1 MSSHQPTSS
10 SEGGEMPQD
19 APTKTVKFLQNLKIP
34 TFEDSIWST
43 EGLRNQE
50 DMFNAAMYLLSS
62 QQFSQP
68 LGQQNSFTLV
78 F

>member
-10 SEGGEMPQD
+10 SKDGDVPED
-19 APTKTVKFLQNLKIP
+19 APTKTVKFLQNLEIP

-50 DMFNAAMYLLSS
+50 DKFNAAMYLLSS

-68 LGQQNSFTLV
+68 LG
-78 F
+78 

>member
-1 MSSHQPTSS
+1 
-10 SEGGEMPQD
+10 MPED
-19 APTKTVKFLQNLKIP
+19 ALTKTVKFLQKLEIP
-34 TFEDSIWST
+34 TFKDSIWST

-50 DMFNAAMYLLSS
+50 DKFNAVMYLLSS

-68 LGQQNSFTLV
+68 LGEQKSFTLV